1 MVCTVTEW
9 KNNTG
14 NCRMSL
20 TKDCGDLFIAD
31 VTFNKNDSLDWKTA
45 EIKKLDIKANLYVS
59 EVVSSRS
66 IRRQRKKQGGGYNYS
81 FGDYNNP
88 FSFSRNIAID
98 DCITISYPA
107 NEGGG
112 YLKIICF
119 SGP

>member
-1 MVCTVTEW
+1 
-9 KNNTG
+9 
-14 NCRMSL
+14 MSL

-31 VTFNKNDSLDWKTA
+31 VTFNKNDTLDWKTA
-45 EIKKLDIKANLYVS
+45 EIKNLYIKATLYVDK
-59 EVVSSRS
+59 VVSSRS
-66 IRRQRKKQGGGYNYS
+66 IRRQRKKQSGGYNYS

-88 FSFSRNIAID
+88 FSFSRDIAID